1 MATQIIDYKDY
12 RAYQAINYSTLA
24 GLSNSPETLLKKDR
38 VATKAMEMGTVVDT
52 LLTNPTNIGEIT
64 YIDKYVL
71 PKDDTKLGMFVRQVF
86 PDTSDE
92 DKKQRVYD
100 EINAGVAKP
109 RDNFESLCAKAEEA
123 FKRMHLVKLF
133 RESGII
139 ILTEEEFVKC
149 SELAGTF
156 SSHPF
161 SAYLFNKEKGVETI
175 FQLPIAFDYKDVHMK
190 ACIDIFR
197 IDHNTKTI
205 YPKDIKTTRNLYDFY
220 KSVGDYRYDLQSAIY
235 TMAAQ
240 AYNQD
245 LLRGEYTVAPFEFV
259 CGSFEHPGKILKY
272 TLKHPD
278 MQHILEGG
286 WVGKLGK
293 KYKCVDQLIEDM
305 QWYYAQAK
313 YEYQREVYENNGTI
327 NLEL

>member
-1 MATQIIDYKDY
+1 
-12 RAYQAINYSTLA
+12 
-24 GLSNSPETLLKKDR
+24 
-38 VATKAMEMGTVVDT
+38 
-52 LLTNPTNIGEIT
+52 
-64 YIDKYVL
+64 
-71 PKDDTKLGMFVRQVF
+71 
-86 PDTSDE
+86 
-92 DKKQRVYD
+92 
-100 EINAGVAKP
+100 
-109 RDNFESLCAKAEEA
+109 
-123 FKRMHLVKLF
+123 
-133 RESGII
+133 
-139 ILTEEEFVKC
+139 
-149 SELAGTF
+149 
-156 SSHPF
+156 
-161 SAYLFNKEKGVETI
+161 
-175 FQLPIAFDYKDVHMK
+175 MK